1 MQFLQHKYNHH
12 IPFYN
17 KCNLARDCLASF
29 IPINKLPPP
38 TPLCTGGGLIA
49 KRFPLLCKEGL
60 GEVVIKRL
68 TCLTHPQPPGK
79 RGQTKSLLGIC
90 RTKGGSRPFRAQY
103 PEGERELIGRE
114 LLYNFPYFV
123 FYNLKF
129 TFVLCYL

>member
-1 MQFLQHKYNHH
+1 MQLSSGLSSK
-12 IPFYN
+12 FYSYQQATPSN
-17 KCNLARDCLASF
+17 SPLHRGRVDCQA
-29 IPINKLPPP
+29 
-38 TPLCTGGGLIA
+38 
-49 KRFPLLCKEGL
+49 
-60 GEVVIKRL
+60 V
-68 TCLTHPQPPGK
+68 HPQPPGK